1 MKEQSAVDFLHS
13 KILFNIGL
21 DDNDIFKL
29 RELVKISKKLEEKQH
44 GKTWDS
50 ALDAGQN
57 RAWNVMRA
65 YEDFDEWYDETY
77 GSKGSD
83 ETKIDKI

>member
-29 RELVKISKKLEEKQH
+29 RELVKIAKKLEEKQH
-44 GKTWDS
+44 GKTWDA
-50 ALDAGQN
+50 ALIENSKRGGN
-57 RAWNVMRA
+57 EVRT
-65 YEDFDEWYDETY
+65 FDYFDDYYDETY
-77 GSKGSD
+77 KKD
-83 ETKIDKI
+83 

>member
-1 MKEQSAVDFLHS
+1 MKEQSAIDFLHS

-29 RELVKISKKLEEKQH
+29 RELVKIAKKLEKKQII
-44 GKTWDS
+44 
-50 ALDAGQN
+50 DAYWEGGENIQQAEIYYN
-57 RAWNVMRA
+57 
-65 YEDFDEWYDETY
+65 ETY

-83 ETKIDKI
+83 ETKNDKL

>member
-29 RELVKISKKLEEKQH
+29 RELVKIAKKLEKQQIIDGFGVGCH
-44 GKTWDS
+44 HESKRLVGYQDVAK
-50 ALDAGQN
+50 QYYN
-57 RAWNVMRA
+57 
-65 YEDFDEWYDETY
+65 ETY

-83 ETKIDKI
+83 ETKTDKI